1 MTNLITACCI
11 LAFLA
16 YASAAC
22 VSPESPATLIPTPMP
37 TPAPTPTSAPT
48 PTPAELPT
56 AVAPT
61 EGQTS
66 SIVSPRHGAP
76 LGTDNGGEYF
86 AGRLV
91 TSNGCLR
98 AEAPSRDATKP
109 SLSLLLIWPEAFNLE
124 AESGLVR
131 IMDGQDRVIGR
142 TGDYV
147 RVSRASISY
156 QQTFEEERIVGL
168 SEDCE
173 EPYFLVGDEVTAFD
187 PRNEATELRLSE
199 PDVLFLRKE
208 TVMGFPTLPQ
218 ALGLGE
224 LVLDGQCLRLDGST
238 TIVWPAGF
246 KPHVHR
252 GVVQVRNGAD
262 RVIATV
268 GDEIAA
274 GGGYYDL
281 ESGPCS
287 GPVFSANQIKVLPDA
302 EVYFPTQGETLTTAQ
317 ETERF
322 KGELAL
328 DGKCLVIY
336 SALRVRDRA
345 LMPVDPLLIWPREFS
360 IGLDGERVKIIDA
373 TERVVAQVGDK
384 VEFTAFELTDQ
395 QAVEHGELDKISPA
409 CLGPYWAVDQ
419 DFNMSASQVP

>member
-1 MTNLITACCI
+1 MLPTLVYPCYQ
-11 LAFLA
+11 FG
-16 YASAAC
+16 
-22 VSPESPATLIPTPMP
+22 PAGLRTRRN
-37 TPAPTPTSAPT
+37 PAP
-48 PTPAELPT
+48 
-56 AVAPT
+56 
-61 EGQTS
+61 
-66 SIVSPRHGAP
+66 
-76 LGTDNGGEYF
+76 
-86 AGRLV
+86 
-91 TSNGCLR
+91 
-98 AEAPSRDATKP
+98 
-109 SLSLLLIWPEAFNLE
+109 
-124 AESGLVR
+124 VR
-131 IMDGQDRVIGR
+131 IVDDRGR
-142 TGDYV
+142 IAARVGDHV
-147 RVSRASISY
+147 RLSRATMAY
-156 QQTFEEERIVGL
+156 QQALEEERIMGL
-168 SEDCE
+168 SEHCE
-173 EPYFLVGDEVTAFD
+173 EPYFLVGDEVSVFD
-187 PRNEATELRLSE
+187 PKNEATELRLSE
-199 PDVLFLRKE
+199 PEVVLLRRE
-208 TVMGFPTLPQ
+208 TVMGFPALPL
-218 ALGLGE
+218 ALGIGE
-224 LVLDGQCLRLDGST
+224 LVLEDQCLSLDGLT

-246 KPHVHR
+246 TPHVHQEA
-252 GVVQVRNGAD
+252 VQVRNGAG

-274 GGGYYDL
+274 GGGYHNLD
-281 ESGPCS
+281 SGPCS
-287 GPVFSANQIKVLPDA
+287 GPVFSGNQIKVLPDA

-328 DGKCLVIY
+328 EGKCLVIY